1 MQFYFG
7 KGRRES
13 VEDKIRIDIANKLTL
28 ILGLFWSSGSPD
40 VMLRILGHL
49 NLDGWIAQRTN
60 DILPSPLLRDE
71 EWMRHGERLCRSGRD
86 LSRCW
91 RWGCWRTLHRRC
103 LQRSWHESRGWL
115 ESTHHTFNSFL
126 ISLLSWVWMSH
137 WGGIFWKGTRPP
149 ELISMR
155 STSY

>member
-49 NLDGWIAQRTN
+49 NLDGRIAQETK
-60 DILPSPLLRDE
+60 
-71 EWMRHGERLCRSGRD
+71 G
-86 LSRCW
+86 
-91 RWGCWRTLHRRC
+91 
-103 LQRSWHESRGWL
+103 
-115 ESTHHTFNSFL
+115 HTPKSFA
-126 ISLLSWVWMSH
+126 
-137 WGGIFWKGTRPP
+137 T
-149 ELISMR
+149 
-155 STSY
+155 